1 MSAPTGFE
9 TSKRTRRRYR
19 AERRFRLVCI
29 AAVGVSVVFLA
40 LFFGDMIRKG
50 YTAFAQTQIQ
60 VAVTYNER
68 SVEIPLAAL
77 DADVR
82 HLVSRGW
89 LRRLPKQVKADPDL
103 MGRTVQRWVVADSKV
118 DQYVKGKYNKLE
130 PGQKAAVERLAGQG
144 RVDLAF
150 NWGFFTNGDS
160 KMPEIAGIK
169 SAVVGTLYTLLVTML
184 VSFPIGVMTAVYL
197 EEFAGDNRLTRTIEV
212 NINNLA
218 AVPSILYGLLGL
230 AVFINFVGV
239 PRSSALAG
247 GLTLALMTLPI
258 IIISTRAALRAV
270 PDSIREGGFGV
281 GASRLQVVAHH
292 VLPLSLPGILTGS
305 IIGLAQ
311 AMGETAPL
319 LIVGMMAFI
328 PDAPTGVTE
337 AATVLPAQIFTWASE
352 PERAYAARTAAGI
365 LVLLAVLL
373 SLNAAAVLLRKRYE
387 RRW

>member
-1 MSAPTGFE
+1 MSADGFQ
-9 TSKRTRRRYR
+9 TSPRTRRRYR
-19 AERRFRLVCI
+19 AEKRFKALCI
-29 AAVGVSVVFLA
+29 AALGVAGVFMA
-40 LFFGDMIRKG
+40 LFFSDMIRKG
-50 YTAFAQTQIQ
+50 YTAFAQTKIQ
-60 VAVTYNER
+60 AEVTYNER
-68 SVEIPLAAL
+68 SVEIPLAAVGE
-77 DADVR
+77 DVR

-89 LRRLPKQVKADPDL
+89 LRQIPNHVEADPSL
-103 MGRTVQRWVVADSKV
+103 MGQTVTRWIVADSTV
-118 DQYVKGKYNKLE
+118 DQYIKGQHTQLDDE
-130 PGQKAAVERLAGQG
+130 QKAVVDRLVENDRAQLG
-144 RVDLAF
+144 F
-150 NWGFFTNGDS
+150 NWTFFTNGDS

-169 SAVVGTLYTLLVTML
+169 SAVVGSLYTLLVTML

-197 EEFAGDNRLTRTIEV
+197 EEFAGDNRVSRAIEV

-230 AVFINFVGV
+230 AVFINFFGV

-270 PDSIREGGFGV
+270 PDSIREGAFGV

-328 PDAPTGVTE
+328 PDAPGGFTD

-352 PERAYAARTAAGI
+352 PERAFAALTAAGI
-365 LVLLAVLL
+365 LVLLVVLL
-373 SLNAAAVLLRKRYE
+373 ALNGVAVWLRKRYE
-387 RRW
+387 KRW

>member
-1 MSAPTGFE
+1 MAESGFE
-9 TSKRTRRRYR
+9 TSKRTKRRYR
-19 AERRFRLVCI
+19 AEKRFKALCI
-29 AAVGVSVVFLA
+29 AALGVSVVFLA
-40 LFFGDMIRKG
+40 VFFGDMIRKG
-50 YTAFAQTQIQ
+50 YTAFAQAQIQ
-60 VAVTYNER
+60 VEVTYNER
-68 SVEIPLAAL
+68 SVEIPLAAVGE
-77 DADVR
+77 DVR

-89 LRRLPKQVKADPDL
+89 LRQIPNRVEADPEL
-103 MGRTVQRWVVADSKV
+103 MGRTVTRWVVADSPV
-118 DQYVKGKYNKLE
+118 DQYLKGKYNQLDE
-130 PGQKAAVERLAGQG
+130 DQKAVVDRLAAEG
-144 RVDLAF
+144 RAELGF

-169 SAVVGTLYTLLVTML
+169 SAIVGSLYTLLVTML

-197 EEFAGDNRLTRTIEV
+197 EEFASDNRFTRGIEV

-230 AVFINFVGV
+230 AVFINFFGV

-270 PDSIREGGFGV
+270 PDSIREGGYGV

-328 PDAPTGVTE
+328 PDAPGGVTD

-352 PERAYAARTAAGI
+352 PARAFAARTAAGI

-373 SLNAAAVLLRKRYE
+373 TLNASAVWLRKRYE

>member
-1 MSAPTGFE
+1 MAKTGFE
-9 TSKRTRRRYR
+9 TSKRTQRRYR
-19 AERRFRLVCI
+19 AEKRFKALCI
-29 AAVGVSVVFLA
+29 GALGVSVVFLA
-40 LFFGDMIRKG
+40 VFFGDMIRKG
-50 YTAFAQTQIQ
+50 YTAFAQAQIQ

-68 SVEIPLAAL
+68 SVDLPLAAVGE
-77 DADVR
+77 DVR
-82 HLVSRGW
+82 YLVSRGW
-89 LRRLPKQVKADPDL
+89 LRQIPNQVKADPEL
-103 MGRTVQRWVVADSKV
+103 MGQTVTRWVVADAAV
-118 DQYVKGKYNKLE
+118 DQYLKGKYNQLDDE
-130 PGQKAAVERLAGQG
+130 QKAVVDRLAAQG
-144 RVDLAF
+144 RAELGF

-160 KMPEIAGIK
+160 KMAEIAGIK

-197 EEFAGDNRLTRTIEV
+197 EEFASDNRLTRAIEV

-230 AVFINFVGV
+230 AVFINFFGV

-270 PDSIREGGFGV
+270 PHSIREGAFGV

-328 PDAPTGVTE
+328 PQSPEGLTE
-337 AATVLPAQIFTWASE
+337 AATVLPAQIYTWASR
-352 PERAYAARTAAGI
+352 PERAFSELTAAGI
-365 LVLLAVLL
+365 IVLLAVLL
-373 SLNAAAVLLRKRYE
+373 TLNATAVLLRKRFE